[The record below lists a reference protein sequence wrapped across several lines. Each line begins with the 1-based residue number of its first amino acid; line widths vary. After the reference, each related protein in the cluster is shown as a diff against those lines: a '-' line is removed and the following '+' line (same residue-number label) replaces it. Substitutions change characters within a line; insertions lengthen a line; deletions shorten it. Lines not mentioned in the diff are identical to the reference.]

1 MALQIPPSLSN
12 ALTPSIFFLQ
22 ASARSFRSPSSPS
35 FALRLLSSTAGLSR
49 TTSPYI
55 TPPPLPVAHPTCLI
69 IPTSS
74 LLLFKTALS
83 RLQTLAIS
91 SLLAQPHQPSLN
103 PLPRLCAFLY
113 ARSNPDCD
121 LLASNILSRML
132 QQVNTQPGGPPYNG
146 VNLQQHIARL
156 LSQRPTPQGWQ
167 MSVPVAQRVH
177 IIVQLFTFLRLL
189 QKNNEHNKTLDF
201 ASGFE
206 KRTFEGSPDKNT
218 YEQSCKQ
225 KMNELQDWR
234 AKNSAGMQQQ
244 INARMG
250 MPQHMQT
257 MTQNLIPQQSQ
268 GMSQQGF
275 QNAQMQQMM
284 QHPGLHLQ
292 QQPQPPG
299 HQLHNMPMAHPQVPP
314 SEQLGRPVNTFTPT
328 PEENQVINRLAT
340 QMYQTMPGPRLQ
352 MIQAHLQ
359 QQMHPS
365 QRESLARQGIDLLQM
380 YFRNQAVKK
389 FVENRRAQAGTL
401 GGSNVQAPG
410 MVNAM
415 HRPISQNAGRPQGQQ
430 GSVPPQGF
438 EPPFDQ
444 IFGQQQ
450 DGLRS
455 QEAGQIVV
463 PASDPQAN
471 LDQRNGPR
479 VNVQHQVNVPNGAS
493 RPLPN
498 GNPNQSQSQAY
509 WNTQRNV
516 NQAAGINGNTPNLG
530 NVGQASSNVLQGQ
543 PGGLDNQ
550 ITRTPSQTPDMPN
563 LNKAAGPPGQ
573 TPNMWQ
579 QKTPQPNHAKP
590 QGNSM
595 AQQAVQQQMDRPNA
609 SQQQPASYRQM
620 PVQLRQQLLSMP
632 EEQRR
637 GFLTEFQQNMRKQ
650 HQQQMDQQQLHQ
662 QTQQQANMVNARAG
676 MTDGFPMSSQTSQP
690 GMQARPIGP
699 IPNQNLPMHQAM
711 MQNSNGPQPSG
722 HQQNPAYHGGV
733 RQQAVPGQK
742 LPQQRAVSQVPDNAA
757 NAPPLTEEQI
767 RHMDQRL
774 FPGNILNRQSEILPP
789 DVKTWGQL
797 KEFAAKNPSNMP
809 TGALKGFQELQ
820 ALHFR
825 QQQEPRSS
833 QPGTNPAAM
842 PQQQAPFAQ
851 MVSQPNTQASIPATR
866 PPNVISVPQPSQQE
880 VQNARTRL
888 PPQCQAMSD
897 IEIRNLLIRQR
908 QFNLMKS
915 LQAHQAQNPHMPNGL
930 GQTQQVA
937 QPQNQGLIG
946 RSEATQPPRIGYPK
960 ASVPQAQQAPEATAN
975 QTSKQWQQN
984 RTATMNKQ
992 PPKGVKR
999 SSQEDVVE
1007 VPNPNRATPQVQGQT
1022 SHPAQTAK
1030 QLPTQ
1035 ASKARSEIKGS
1046 ASENAAPADQID
1058 GADTQVIR
1066 PPAMLSIPKEEI
1078 ERRDTRLKQLMH
1090 EVGQGAPVRNIVPM
1104 TAEIKAQMTLKLREL
1119 GPMVARM
1126 EMSFPA
1132 FFRNNP
1138 DENVTRQLI
1147 QTRNVI
1153 KAQYLDAS
1161 FNVKEF
1167 NVKEKLTITP
1177 DDLNSAYTSIRQY
1190 FAFVMSKF
1198 GRPRPN
1204 APQVGEQ
1211 HWQKPAV
1218 NQGKAPLSAENL
1230 KEQQNALQAQR
1241 AAAAMQRHHSGH
1253 GSRVPAAPTT
1263 DKPPNPFP
1271 LGPQSPHGTPVYEG
1285 PASCTVDKLILP
1297 QPKRMKSNHNQP
1309 SAGSTPVLVPDT
1321 TVAKSSP
1328 LGPKMASPEA
1338 RRASV
1343 PQMSFKCSLSDCQSG
1358 QKGFATQAE
1367 LEQHNT
1373 DAHAPEEPMIQDPAE
1388 FALESMRLALGL
1400 DEHGR
1405 SKVQKEDAEAPAM
1418 KVSLSA
1424 SSNAAIKQEAS
1435 TPMSRGGTQTG
1446 LSPSWQLLKTPQS
1459 SSNVRNAM
1467 ADGKVVGMKGNA
1479 TPGKEVTPTPSD
1491 AWAGSSISPDE
1502 ITSAWS
1508 SLADMQ
1514 SLSFT
1519 KYQMSLTP
1527 SSTLSSSNEK
1537 NSPRLSDI
1545 SENDV
1550 VKIGV
1555 DVGKEDK
1562 DSWIP
1567 SEWFDDVYGDL
1578 ESLSMGQDSLME
1590 DMGWEPSVDEADA
1603 EMADVNTTSR
1613 NRKIA
1618 AEIGTS
1624 EEWLK
1629 VYAPEKLTPRKGR

>member
-1 MALQIPPSLSN
+1 
-12 ALTPSIFFLQ
+12 
-22 ASARSFRSPSSPS
+22 
-35 FALRLLSSTAGLSR
+35 
-49 TTSPYI
+49 
-55 TPPPLPVAHPTCLI
+55 
-69 IPTSS
+69 
-74 LLLFKTALS
+74 
-83 RLQTLAIS
+83 
-91 SLLAQPHQPSLN
+91 
-103 PLPRLCAFLY
+103 
-113 ARSNPDCD
+113 
-121 LLASNILSRML
+121 
-132 QQVNTQPGGPPYNG
+132 
-146 VNLQQHIARL
+146 
-156 LSQRPTPQGWQ
+156 
-167 MSVPVAQRVH
+167 MSD
-177 IIVQLFTFLRLL
+177 I
-189 QKNNEHNKTLDF
+189 
-201 ASGFE
+201 
-206 KRTFEGSPDKNT
+206 
-218 YEQSCKQ
+218 
-225 KMNELQDWR
+225 QDWR

-257 MTQNLIPQQSQ
+257 MTQNLLPQQNH
-268 GMSQQGF
+268 GMTQQAF

-299 HQLHNMPMAHPQVPP
+299 HQLHNMPMAHPQAGMSQPQVPP
-314 SEQLGRPVNTFTPT
+314 AEHLGRPVNQLPT
-328 PEENQVINRLAT
+328 PEENHAINRLAA
-340 QMYQTMPGPRLQ
+340 QYYQTTPPPRLQ
-352 MIQAHLQ
+352 AIKDYLQ
-359 QQMHPS
+359 RDMPVG
-365 QRESLARQGIDLLQM
+365 QRETLARQGIDPLQF
-380 YFRNQAVKK
+380 YFRNMAMKR
-389 FVENRRAQAGTL
+389 FMENKRAQAGTL

-410 MVNAM
+410 MMNGM

-479 VNVQHQVNVPNGAS
+479 VNGQHQMNVPNGAS

-498 GNPNQSQSQAY
+498 GNPNQPQSQAY

-516 NQAAGINGNTPNLG
+516 NQPAGINGNTANIG

-579 QKTPQPNHAKP
+579 QKTPQPNQAKP

-595 AQQAVQQQMDRPNA
+595 AQQPAQQQMDRPNA
-609 SQQQPASYRQM
+609 SQQQPAPFRQL
-620 PVQLRQQLLSMP
+620 PVQIKQQILSMP
-632 EEQRR
+632 EDKRR
-637 GFLTEFQQNMRKQ
+637 GFMMEIQRKQ
-650 HQQQMDQQQLHQ
+650 AQQQLLQ

-676 MTDGFPMSSQTSQP
+676 MADGFPMSSQASQP
-690 GMQARPIGP
+690 GMQARPTGSI
-699 IPNQNLPMHQAM
+699 PMHQAM
-711 MQNSNGPQPSG
+711 MQNSNGQQPSG
-722 HQQNPAYHGGV
+722 HQQTPTYNGPM
-733 RQQAVPGQK
+733 RQQPIPGQK
-742 LPQQRAVSQVPDNAA
+742 LPQQRAMSQVPDNAG
-757 NAPPLTEEQI
+757 NAPLTEEQM

-774 FPGNILNRQSEILPP
+774 IPGNLLTRQNEILPQ

-797 KEFAAKNPSNMP
+797 KEFVAKNPSLIP
-809 TGALKGFQELQ
+809 TGALTKFQELQ

-833 QPGTNPAAM
+833 QPGINPAAM

-851 MVSQPNTQASIPATR
+851 MVSQPNTQASIPASR
-866 PPNVISVPQPSQQE
+866 PPNMISVPQPSQQE
-880 VQNARTRL
+880 IQNIRPRL
-888 PPQCQAMSD
+888 PPHLQALPD
-897 IEIRNLLIRQR
+897 NEVRNLIIRQK
-908 QFNLMKS
+908 QVNMMKS
-915 LQAHQAQNPHMPNGL
+915 LQAQQAQNPHMPNGL
-930 GQTQQVA
+930 GQAQQVS
-937 QPQNQGLIG
+937 QPQNQGLTG
-946 RSEATQPPRIGYPK
+946 RSEATQPPRTGYPK
-960 ASVPQAQQAPEATAN
+960 PSVHQAQKAPDATAN

-984 RTATMNKQ
+984 RTAAVNKQ

-999 SSQEDVVE
+999 PSQEDVVE

-1030 QLPTQ
+1030 QQQTQ
-1035 ASKARSEIKGS
+1035 ASKGRSEVKGS
-1046 ASENAAPADQID
+1046 ASENVAPADQMD
-1058 GADTQVIR
+1058 GAESQVNR
-1066 PPAMLSIPKEEI
+1066 PPGMPSMSKEEM
-1078 ERRDTRLKQLMH
+1078 ERVRDTRLRQLMH
-1090 EVGQGAPVRNIVPM
+1090 EVGQSAPPRNIVPM
-1104 TAEIKAQMTLKLREL
+1104 SAEVKAQMTQKLRDL
-1119 GPMVARM
+1119 APMVARM

-1132 FFRNNP
+1132 FFRSNP

-1153 KAQYLDAS
+1153 KAQYLDAH
-1161 FNVKEF
+1161 F
-1167 NVKEKLTITP
+1167 NVKEKLTINS
-1177 DDLNSAYTSIRQY
+1177 DELNSAYESIRRY

-1198 GRPRPN
+1198 GKPRPN
-1204 APQVGEQ
+1204 ASQAGDQ
-1211 HWQKPAV
+1211 QSQKPAA

-1253 GSRVPAAPTT
+1253 GSRAPAAPTT

-1271 LGPQSPHGTPVYEG
+1271 LGPQSPHGIPFYEG
-1285 PASCTVDKLILP
+1285 PASVTVDQLILP
-1297 QPKRMKSNHNQP
+1297 QPKRRKSNHNQP

-1338 RRASV
+1338 HRAPV

-1373 DAHAPEEPMIQDPAE
+1373 DAHAPEEPMIEDPAE

-1400 DEHGR
+1400 DENGL
-1405 SKVQKEDAEAPAM
+1405 SKVQKEHAEAPAM
-1418 KVSLSA
+1418 KASLSA

-1435 TPMSRGGTQTG
+1435 TPMSRTGTQTG

-1459 SSNVRNAM
+1459 SSNVRNAV

-1479 TPGKEVTPTPSD
+1479 SPAKEATPTPYD

-1508 SLADMQ
+1508 SLTDMQ

-1519 KYQMSLTP
+1519 KYQMGLTP

-1550 VKIGV
+1550 VKIGM

-1578 ESLSMGQDSLME
+1578 ESLSMGQDNMME
-1590 DMGWEPSVDEADA
+1590 DMGWEPVVDSPDA

-1613 NRKIA
+1613 NKKIA

-1629 VYAPEKLTPRKGR
+1629 VYAPEKLAPRKGR